1 MKPWEIIDLDEEIKP
16 IVDAEVAHR
25 YQMQY
30 ESEIKAMEN
39 RMNIKDENEIIAE
52 TVTSHHNV
60 PDTFHAGH
68 EFDDLDMVRCEI
80 QDAISNGDFH
90 RAEQL
95 ASLIDITIQ

>member
-1 MKPWEIIDLDEEIKP
+1 M
-16 IVDAEVAHR
+16 A
-25 YQMQY
+25 
-30 ESEIKAMEN
+30 
-39 RMNIKDENEIIAE
+39 IKDENQIIAE
-52 TVTSHHNV
+52 TVTSYHEV

-80 QDAISNGDFH
+80 QDAISNGDYH

>member
-1 MKPWEIIDLDEEIKP
+1 MKPWEIIDLDAEIKP
-16 IVDAEVAHR
+16 IVDDEVAHR

-52 TVTSHHNV
+52 TVTSHHDV

-80 QDAISNGDFH
+80 QDAISNGDYH

>member
-1 MKPWEIIDLDEEIKP
+1 MKPWEIIDLDAEIKP

-52 TVTSHHNV
+52 TVTSHHSV

-80 QDAISNGDFH
+80 QDAISNGDYH